1 MAILFLEH
9 LELDKTV
16 VVAASIVEVHI
27 VVAVLELIFF
37 VILST
42 VLLHFLLG
50 SSFATL
56 IVFSFS
62 FQNKIKKKANYIDH
76 YFAFPSNM
84 DLNSQPCAF

>member
-27 VVAVLELIFF
+27 VVAALELTFF

-56 IVFSFS
+56 IVFSF
-62 FQNKIKKKANYIDH
+62 
-76 YFAFPSNM
+76 
-84 DLNSQPCAF
+84 